1 MESQIKQLLEIIE
14 DMKIDLNQLGSCK
27 PLTDP
32 DVVNLSEKLDKLLN
46 QYYKMLNIRRN
57 WESNKIA

>member
-1 MESQIKQLLEIIE
+1 MESQINQLLEIIE
-14 DMKIDLNQLGSCK
+14 EMKIDLNQLGSYK

-46 QYYKMLNIRRN
+46 QYYIMLNIRTN
-57 WESNKIA
+57 QKVNKIA

>member
-1 MESQIKQLLEIIE
+1 LLEIIE

-46 QYYKMLNIRRN
+46 QYYKMLNIRRS

>member
-14 DMKIDLNQLGSCK
+14 EMKIDLNQQGSCK

-32 DVVNLSEKLDKLLN
+32 AVVNLSEKLDKLLN
-46 QYYKMLNIRRN
+46 QYYIMLNIRTN
-57 WESNKIA
+57 QKGNKIA